1 MIRIKL
7 IRNINHVFDFILFLD
22 KLKDIKGITYGKVS
36 ETFLKECNKK
46 LLPWLCFSLILQKRT
61 LDFYCTD
68 QIDPLIWLPGL
79 TAALAGQ
86 TLTLKIPKKKLK
98 LKDR

>member
-1 MIRIKL
+1 MY
-7 IRNINHVFDFILFLD
+7 VSSYFLD
-22 KLKDIKGITYGKVS
+22 KLRDIKGIAYGKVS

-46 LLPWLCFSLILQKRT
+46 LVPWLCFSLILQKRT

-79 TAALAGQ
+79 TAAMSGQ
-86 TLTLKIPKKKLK
+86 TLTLKYPKI
-98 LKDR
+98 KDKNKNKSR

>member
-1 MIRIKL
+1 MY
-7 IRNINHVFDFILFLD
+7 VSSYFLD
-22 KLKDIKGITYGKVS
+22 KLRDIKGIAYGKVS

-46 LLPWLCFSLILQKRT
+46 LVPWLCFSLILQKRT

-79 TAALAGQ
+79 TAAMGGQ
-86 TLTLKIPKKKLK
+86 TLTLKYPKI
-98 LKDR
+98 KDKNKNKSR